1 MWQGRLITALA
12 HSCFCSIWLNL
23 SVSDWVEQYSN
34 VELCFSIFLFN
45 SYKTA
50 IQGLGIDEQHVVKLV
65 PNRIFSLTF
74 HPAKYKTLLFAGDK
88 WGNLGVWDVVRILII
103 KSEEFF
109 ISYFVFNWPTS
120 HDLPLWIHNAFSVII
135 EESAIIFQVK
145 SWEATTLSKLTLHDT
160 RAYNRNSIKTQS
172 M

>member
-1 MWQGRLITALA
+1 MWQGGLITALA

-88 WGNLGVWDVVRILII
+88 WGNLGLWDVVRIHII
-103 KSEEFF
+103 KSEEFL
-109 ISYFVFNWPTS
+109 SYLYLADWHLTIC
-120 HDLPLWIHNAFSVII
+120 LPECIIMDTVIM
-135 EESAIIFQVK
+135 EESAILRFG
-145 SWEATTLSKLTLHDT
+145 WETTTLRTLKLHDT
-160 RAYNRNSIKTQS
+160 RAYNRNNKKTQL
-172 M
+172 